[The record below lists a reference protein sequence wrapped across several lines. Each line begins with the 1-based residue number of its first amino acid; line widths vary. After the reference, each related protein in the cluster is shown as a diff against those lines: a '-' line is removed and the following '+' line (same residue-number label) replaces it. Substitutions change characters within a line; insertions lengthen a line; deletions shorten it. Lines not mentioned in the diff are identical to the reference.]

1 MSMARNRQPEA
12 PEAADRGVKAA
23 GEMGANIVTLS
34 ARVVEQ
40 SINGLSTM
48 LGMGQNTGD
57 VVQQSARG
65 MEVVQNW
72 MLLLGAG
79 YRDISREYVNWAQ
92 NQVQTNTTSLAKMM
106 QSRTPDEFL
115 AAYNQLLGE
124 NIALAL
130 TLNGRIAEISKQV
143 VDRTAER
150 MTELAQQTQQTKDQ
164 AA

>member
-1 MSMARNRQPEA
+1 MARNRQHQA
-12 PEAADRGVKAA
+12 REAADEGVKAA
-23 GEMGANIVTLS
+23 EEMGANIVTLS
-34 ARVVEQ
+34 ARVTEQ

-48 LGMGQNTGD
+48 LGMGQHTGD

-130 TLNGRIAEISKQV
+130 TLNGRVAEISKQV

-150 MTELAQQTQQTKDQ
+150 IIKLAEQTQQTKGQ

>member
-1 MSMARNRQPEA
+1 MARNRQHEA
-12 PEAADRGVKAA
+12 REAADRGVKAA

-40 SINGLSTM
+40 SINGFSTM

-106 QSRTPDEFL
+106 RSRTPDEFL

-130 TLNGRIAEISKQV
+130 TLNGRVAEISKQV

-150 MTELAQQTQQTKDQ
+150 MTELAEQTQQTKDQ